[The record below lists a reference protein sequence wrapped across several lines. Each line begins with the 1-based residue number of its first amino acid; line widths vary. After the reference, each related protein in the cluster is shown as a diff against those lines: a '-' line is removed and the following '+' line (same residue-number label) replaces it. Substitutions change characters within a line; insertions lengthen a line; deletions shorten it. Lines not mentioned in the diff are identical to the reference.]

1 MNQPDTNEELL
12 STQRLAQPSPG
23 LRDRVLGAAHDAWED
38 AAPPDAEIAPPQPV
52 TDRSSRWR
60 FAAAAAV
67 LLMTSLNVI
76 QAAGNREAAR
86 RPTPQMTRVSDSEAR
101 RLAEEI
107 DGLTPNAVKRAGF
120 LSSLREGMP
129 MLPIPSR

>member
-1 MNQPDTNEELL
+1 MNQPEANEELL
-12 STQRLAQPSPG
+12 STQRLAQRSPG

-38 AAPPDAEIAPPQPV
+38 AAPPDAEIARPLPV
-52 TDRSSRWR
+52 SDRSSWWQ
-60 FAAAAAV
+60 FAAAAAL
-67 LLMTSLNVI
+67 LLMIGLNVI
-76 QAAGNREAAR
+76 QAAGNLEAAR

-107 DGLTPNAVKRAGF
+107 DGLTPNTVKRAAL
-120 LSSLREGMP
+120 LSSHREGMP